1 MSATRKLPWGDR
13 LRAAASILTVGAVS
27 AGRFGPFV
35 SSNDWNNRFRSLDE
49 PAVTPDTSLQVSA
62 VYACVALLSDTVAQ
76 LPIGVFKKEGDRRIP
91 QPDHPVSRLLAGNVN
106 DYQQRRGLI
115 KTGET
120 CRQLHGNATIQV
132 ERENGQPVGLWP
144 LSAAPRRNANGRL
157 AYQAGSDELNPAD
170 VVHVRGLSQD
180 GLNGL
185 SPIAAAAQ
193 SIALS
198 MYAENFGRKFF
209 KNDAKSGGFIL
220 QPADLNPRAKR
231 QKSESLSSG
240 EDSGQGGP
248 SNAHRPKILD
258 PGAKYIPVTISPDE
272 AQFLQTR
279 GFQVEEIARL
289 YRVPLVLIQ
298 SVEKTTSWGS
308 GVEQLMIG
316 FAQWTIAPLAMDW
329 EQELSAKLLTDEER
343 ASGLYIRLDMRG
355 LLRGD
360 MAARASFYQ
369 SAVQNSW
376 MTPNEVRSR
385 EELDPLPGGDVP
397 FRPLNMTPSNDN
409 GGEDA

>member
-1 MSATRKLPWGDR
+1 MSKTRRLPWWSRVRD
-13 LRAAASILTVGAVS
+13 AASVIATGAVS
-27 AGRFGPFV
+27 AARYPLTPAAA
-35 SSNDWNNRFRSLDE
+35 WNNRFRSLSE
-49 PAVTPDTSLQVSA
+49 TAVTPDTSLQVSA

-106 DYQQRRGLI
+106 DFQQRRGLI

-120 CRQLHGNATIQV
+120 CRQLHGAATIQI
-132 ERENGQPVGLWP
+132 ERDGGLPVGLWP
-144 LSAAPRRNANGRL
+144 LNAAPRRDANGRL
-157 AYQAGSDELNPAD
+157 VYQAGSDELNPSD
-170 VVHVRGLSQD
+170 VIHVRGLSQD

-185 SPIAAAAQ
+185 SPIAAARH
-193 SIALS
+193 SITLA
-198 MYAENFGRKFF
+198 MHAERFGRTFF
-209 KNDAKSGGFIL
+209 ENDAKSGGFII
-220 QPADLNPRAKR
+220 QPGETNARAKR
-231 QKSESLSSG
+231 HKQDSLSSG
-240 EDSGQGGP
+240 EDGGQGGP
-248 SNAHRPKILD
+248 DNAHKPKILD
-258 PGAKYIPVTISPDE
+258 PGVKYIPTTISPEE

-279 GFQVEEIARL
+279 GFQVEEIARM

-343 ASGLYIRLDMRG
+343 AQGYYVRLDMRG

-360 MAARASFYQ
+360 MAARAAFYQ

-397 FRPLNMTPSNDN
+397 LRPLNMTPSNDN
-409 GGEDA
+409 NGGDNA